1 MLYVR
6 GTDPPL
12 DGVVQKVH
20 VEDDGPPYYTV
31 LIAVTG
37 REKNTDHAHLRRK
50 GQAVRLRPLS
60 VVFLFMSFF
69 GTPFCRCGLS
79 DMLYRVSNMLYWFL
93 CFSPP

>member
-1 MLYVR
+1 FEKGDEVLYVR

-50 GQAVRLRPLS
+50 
-60 VVFLFMSFF
+60 
-69 GTPFCRCGLS
+69 
-79 DMLYRVSNMLYWFL
+79 
-93 CFSPP
+93 